1 MKLLASILSIA
12 TVNAGWQQKWEE
24 RFGKG
29 TETKRNEERTAVCD
43 ARAEEEIAK
52 FPITG
57 KEKKENSVRK
67 IKFLAF

>member
-29 TETKRNEERTAVCD
+29 TETQRNEERTAVCD

-52 FPITG
+52 FQIEG
-57 KEKKENSVRK
+57 K
-67 IKFLAF
+67 IKKNLFILKI